1 MTRAL
6 RLSGLLVILLTSSIA
21 GDDQPLFQADFESK
35 SSGEPYRPEYWSEEG
50 LVHPEWAGY
59 FGDDPKGRT
68 FVDDRHPR
76 GDSRQSLKVLYPQ
89 GAVGP
94 VEGGAQAALRLPPRQ
109 EYYTSYWLRFEEAF
123 SWGGTD
129 HGGKLPGLG
138 ATQLS
143 SGGMASNG
151 TDGFTARLMWV
162 SNGDA
167 ILYLYHMDKPHKWGE
182 AFPLRNP
189 DGSQVKFE
197 PERWYQVTIRTRI
210 NTGQNADDEVDVWIN
225 QHPALQL
232 DSLRFVTN
240 GDLVDTLYFSTF
252 HGGNTPSWGPLRDS
266 VIHFDDFKVGPT
278 FESVK

>member
-1 MTRAL
+1 MMLLFRLLGCLAISSVPAL
-6 RLSGLLVILLTSSIA
+6 AEI
-21 GDDQPLFQADFESK
+21 DQPLFHADFDSK
-35 SSGEPYRPEYWSEEG
+35 SPGSPYRPAYWADEG
-50 LVHPEWAGY
+50 LVLPEWTDA
-59 FGDDPKGRT
+59 FGDDPNSRA

-76 GDSRQSLKVLYPQ
+76 GDSRQSLKVLYPK

-94 VEGGAQAALRLPPRQ
+94 QEGGAQAALRLPPRQ
-109 EYYTSYWLRFEEAF
+109 EYYTSYWLRFAEGF

-162 SNGDA
+162 SHGEA

-189 DGSQVKFE
+189 DGTQVKFE
-197 PERWYQVTIRTRI
+197 PGQWYQVTIRTRI
-210 NTGQNADDEVDVWIN
+210 NTDQNADGEVDVWIN
-225 QHPALQL
+225 QQPALHL
-232 DSLRFVTN
+232 EDLRFVTN

-266 VIHFDDFKVGPT
+266 VIHFDDFKVGTT